1 MAAQHSSFREFH
13 PLYSLRGDFA
23 MYRDMLIGRIP
34 F

>member
-13 PLYSLRGDFA
+13 SLYSLMGDIA
-23 MYRDMLIGRIP
+23 MCRDMLIGRIP